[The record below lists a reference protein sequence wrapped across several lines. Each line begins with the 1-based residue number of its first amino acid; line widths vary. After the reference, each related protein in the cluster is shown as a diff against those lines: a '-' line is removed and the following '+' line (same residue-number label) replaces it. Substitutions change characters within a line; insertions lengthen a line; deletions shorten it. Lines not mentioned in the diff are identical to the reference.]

1 MLRGVNSLT
10 MEEQNFMQQKV
21 LQFLW
26 KQWAKH
32 NEASKK
38 GKQKT
43 TLTSQVAFGDRTKAI
58 HADI

>member
-32 NEASKK
+32 NEASIK

-43 TLTSQVAFGDRTKAI
+43 YTKELGSFRR
-58 HADI
+58 